1 MISLAA
7 EYLPKLIDIP
17 IDINPRCATPSQ
29 WTASGY
35 VVPMDRGARRLVVE
49 PGFFALN
56 LALNIAAAYHPHRDV
71 TP

>member
-7 EYLPKLIDIP
+7 EYIPKLVDIP
-17 IDINPRCATPSQ
+17 IDINPRCTTPSQ
-29 WTASGY
+29 WTAYGY

-56 LALNIAAAYHPHRDV
+56 LAVNLAAAYHPRRSDA
-71 TP
+71 P